1 MTRRRDIGIVRI
13 PPKLRRL
20 PRVVGVMLALTAAG
34 VVIGQDAGSVTPPP
48 APAQAPVPTPPAT
61 ETPPPSTDP
70 LPADPAPAP
79 APPRSL
85 DELLGIEGES
95 ESQGEAA
102 VGPPAGDPALD
113 AALGGG
119 SLDDMFQRALDGMR
133 QAAGDLEERRTGLDT
148 QRTQE
153 EVMRRL
159 EMLIDEARR
168 QQQQRQSS
176 SSSSSSSSQQQQQ
189 QPQQDPGS
197 QQSRSPSQSQAQAA
211 AEAAANGTEPQDG
224 ENAPSFQDGPLDG
237 AMAESGEE
245 WGALPQRVREMLLQG
260 RSDRFSSL
268 YERLTRAYYRRL
280 AEEAAP

>member
-1 MTRRRDIGIVRI
+1 MTLRRDSGMSR
-13 PPKLRRL
+13 PRRL
-20 PRVVGVMLALTAAG
+20 RPATLAMAG
-34 VVIGQDAGSVTPPP
+34 VVLVMGGVVVAAQDAPPVTPPATPATPATPPPPPPVETPPP
-48 APAQAPVPTPPAT
+48 ADPPA
-61 ETPPPSTDP
+61 D
-70 LPADPAPAP
+70 AAAP

-85 DELLGIEGES
+85 DELLGIESES
-95 ESQGEAA
+95 ESGAEA
-102 VGPPAGDPALD
+102 GPPAGDPALD

-119 SLDDMFQRALDGMR
+119 SLDDMFQLALDGMR
-133 QAAGDLEERRTGLDT
+133 RAAGGLEERRTGLDT

-189 QPQQDPGS
+189 QQQDPGS
-197 QQSRSPSQSQAQAA
+197 QQSRSQSQAQAQAA
-211 AEAAANGTEPQDG
+211 AEAAANGTDPQDG
-224 ENAPSFQDGPLDG
+224 DNAPSFQEGPLDG
-237 AMAESGEE
+237 ELAESGEE